1 MAKKTSKSSKPK
13 SVWGWVKT
21 SEPGKPANAEKEK
34 ATALFEP
41 YVQHLNDSLPPL
53 EEPQQFNQAVRV
65 ESKWR
70 GSYFYLMSHY
80 KCPPGPEYTMEGFEM
95 GIARLAYKSPG
106 AFDLAYFRHTGQWHT
121 VYYDLP
127 LEDCLE
133 RVKSDPFFE
142 V

>member
-13 SVWGWVKT
+13 SGWAWVKT
-21 SEPGKPANAEKEK
+21 DDSGKPNDAEKAR
-34 ATALFEP
+34 ATALFGP
-41 YVQHLNDSLPPL
+41 YVQHLNETLPPL
-53 EEPQQFNQAVRV
+53 VEPQEFNQAVRV

-70 GSYFYLMSHY
+70 GSYFYLMSYY
-80 KCPPGPEYTMEGFEM
+80 KCPPKPEYIMEGFEM

-106 AFDLAYFRHTGQWHT
+106 VYDLAYFRHTGQWHT
-121 VYYDLP
+121 VYYGLS